1 MEYFDKTSFSKIT
14 LGTVQLSMKY
24 GISSK
29 IKPSI
34 QTTNEVLVAANQLG
48 INSFDTSPQY
58 GDIERVLGDFF
69 KKKSILK
76 PTIISK
82 IPSIQFNER
91 PNFDDVYK
99 EVKKHIEKSLKN
111 LKLEKM
117 PVCLIHDPQNMI
129 NYDGMVVKALEQ
141 LRVEG
146 HIEKIGCSVYTV
158 NDVQKFLDLK
168 KFQVIEIPVNLFNT
182 KIITD
187 KMFDQLNKNKIIILA
202 RSVFLQGLFFLDPHN
217 LPPKVEKAKKYLLE
231 LNKISSNFSI
241 PIPQLALSFVNNQK
255 HISSIIIGVEN
266 QMQLQQNME
275 CFNFILPK
283 KVENLIIEKFANV
296 PESINNPL
304 NWI

>member
-99 EVKKHIEKSLKN
+99 EVKRHVEKSLKN

-146 HIEKIGCSVYTV
+146 HIEKIGCSVYTI

-182 KIITD
+182 KIIAD

>member
-99 EVKKHIEKSLKN
+99 EVKRHVEKSLKN

-168 KFQVIEIPVNLFNT
+168 KFQVIEIRVNLFNT
-182 KIITD
+182 KIIAD